1 MKVFYKESSSSDDT
15 KKKATLKAE
24 AKTVA
29 GRKFPSPD
37 AQRVCRSTTLN
48 FLEVTRMKKM
58 LEMTRVMWKKKLVN
72 LVYMSMSLG
81 SVLKGLLFYRMESVK
96 LQTDSIAVQI

>member
-1 MKVFYKESSSSDDT
+1 M
-15 KKKATLKAE
+15 
-24 AKTVA
+24 
-29 GRKFPSPD
+29 R
-37 AQRVCRSTTLN
+37 
-48 FLEVTRMKKM
+48 KM